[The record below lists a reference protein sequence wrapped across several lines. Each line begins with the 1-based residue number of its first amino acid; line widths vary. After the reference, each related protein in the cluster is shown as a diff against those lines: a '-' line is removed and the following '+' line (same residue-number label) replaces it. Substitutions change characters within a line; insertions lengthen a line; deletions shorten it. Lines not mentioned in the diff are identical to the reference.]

1 MAHRELIGLD
11 GCRHG
16 KWVAARLGPI
26 FEIVEDLRS
35 LLAAAADGNV
45 RLVIDVPIGLIAKG
59 RKCDAE
65 ARALLRQRR
74 RSVFTPPSRAA
85 LSART
90 RLEASRLNFAAC
102 GKKIGCQTFGIL
114 PRIQEVDQLV
124 APELQRYVHEGH
136 PEVSFAVVSG
146 LPMLFRKGT
155 KEGEAERG
163 AVLAA
168 AGLRFDP
175 QEVRQRL
182 GRGITARDDIV
193 DAAIMLV
200 TATRVEEGAARRLPG
215 GCRSATREGCWQR
228 CGRDGGAGEL
238 GLDRV
243 GRKKIVVP
251 IRNRLTGFLHRPRRD
266 PERAPDRPDEPTA
279 STTA

>member
-1 MAHRELIGLD
+1 VAHRQLIGLD

-26 FEIVEDLRS
+26 FEIVEDLRP
-35 LLAAAADGNV
+35 LLAGAAAGSV
-45 RLVIDVPIGLIAKG
+45 RLVIDVPIGLIANG

-74 RSVFTPPSRAA
+74 SSVFTPPSRAA

-90 RLEASRLNFAAC
+90 RLEASRVNFAVC

-114 PRIQEVDQLV
+114 PRFQEVDQLV

-146 LPMLFRKGT
+146 MPMRFRKDT
-155 KEGEAERG
+155 KEGEAERR

-175 QEVRQRL
+175 QEVRQGL
-182 GRGITARDDIV
+182 GCGITARDDIV

-200 TATRVEEGAARRLPG
+200 TAMRVEEGAAHRLPEDV
-215 GCRSATREGCWQR
+215 RE
-228 CGRDGGAGEL
+228 RDAR
-238 GLDRV
+238 GL
-243 GRKKIVVP
+243 
-251 IRNRLTGFLHRPRRD
+251 LA
-266 PERAPDRPDEPTA
+266 EMWA
-279 STTA
+279 